1 MTQKK
6 QVLCGLQVL
15 FLLFNCQTPVAEKK
29 KGAVGVRGIRLQ
41 KKDAVEKVVLF
52 EEGTEAKVMF
62 HEKEITLNRL
72 KLARRDGIGTKMR
85 K

>member
-1 MTQKK
+1 HCNKIQYNKTKKLTQKNRFYAACK
-6 QVLCGLQVL
+6 YFSYCLTVKL
-15 FLLFNCQTPVAEKK
+15 P
-29 KGAVGVRGIRLQ
+29 
-41 KKDAVEKVVLF
+41 
-52 EEGTEAKVMF
+52 GTEAKVMF